1 MSIDN
6 NTAQKLVEKIM
17 DNIDYKVNINIMN
30 MLRL

>member
-30 MLRL
+30 EY